1 MRLKRIFTAVALL
14 AVAPAAMDAGV
25 FSEDYDKLLDPSPIA
40 NITLDGQP
48 LANARVVGLSES
60 SVRVE
65 GKSGNGS
72 ETWVEV
78 PLEEARKRWVL
89 ESRFRKALAAM
100 EQQRAE
106 RESERAEKA
115 RAEAARIA
123 AGIFTVSGNVV
134 SVLPDGVLMMDGNAV
149 IKLLTKKNLADG
161 ENVRASARKTGAVFE
176 YTTALGANATVRV
189 WEEVTDL

>member
-1 MRLKRIFTAVALL
+1 M
-14 AVAPAAMDAGV
+14 
-25 FSEDYDKLLDPSPIA
+25 DPSPIA

-106 RESERAEKA
+106 RESERAEKEKERAEKA